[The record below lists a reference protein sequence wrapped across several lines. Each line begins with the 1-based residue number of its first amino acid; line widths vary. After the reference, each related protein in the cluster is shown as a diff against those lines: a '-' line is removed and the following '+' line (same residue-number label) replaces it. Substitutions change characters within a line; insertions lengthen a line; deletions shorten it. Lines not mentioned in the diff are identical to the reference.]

1 MMNYA
6 KGWSASWPPR
16 QASLVSLLL
25 RAEMRELTCPFS
37 ICTAQK
43 QGVGV
48 AGAQFNITFTEDAR
62 QKQAAATAAAGGT
75 SGSIGGASTG
85 AGAPFQFGQP
95 AQANG
100 AADAGAPF
108 QFGQP
113 AVASGGGSPNQVFH
127 FGASP
132 PAEQARGGK
141 QAKR

>member
-1 MMNYA
+1 M
-6 KGWSASWPPR
+6 
-16 QASLVSLLL
+16 
-25 RAEMRELTCPFS
+25 
-37 ICTAQK
+37 
-43 QGVGV
+43 
-48 AGAQFNITFTEDAR
+48 AGAQQFNITFSE
-62 QKQAAATAAAGGT
+62 KQAVTTAATGGT

-95 AQANG
+95 AQVNG
-100 AADAGAPF
+100 AAGAGAPF

-113 AVASGGGSPNQVFH
+113 AVASGGGGAGSPNQVFH